1 MTLVCRTDADKT
13 TGINPIS
20 EAAFAAYDCAMK
32 IAQMIAA
39 VALSAAALLPQMAVA
54 QGDTAASL
62 RAKYAELQ
70 PKLNDNNF
78 QKPIYLESSESAN
91 KAVVGDVYAVL
102 DYPFGTAAPAL
113 SEAGNWCDILLLPAN
128 TKYCRASGG
137 GQGSVLDVRIG
148 RKPDQPVEQA
158 YQLKFS
164 HQVAAQTSSYMKVVL
179 SANQGPLGTK
189 NYRIVLDAVPIEKD
203 RTFIHLTYSYETG
216 AMGRMAMQMY
226 LGTAGK
232 NKVGFTITG
241 QDGGQPAYVDGMR
254 GVVERNSMRYYLAIE
269 AFLGALSAPQEA
281 RLDKRLRDW
290 FAATE
295 RYPRQLHEM
304 DQASYLELKRNDYRR
319 QQAGPLA
326 SDARGPAR
334 S

>member
-1 MTLVCRTDADKT
+1 MKT
-13 TGINPIS
+13 
-20 EAAFAAYDCAMK
+20 AHLF
-32 IAQMIAA
+32 AA
-39 VALSAAALLPQMAVA
+39 VAFSAAAFLPHMAVA
-54 QGDTAASL
+54 QGGDSAASL
-62 RAKYAELQ
+62 RAKYTELQ
-70 PKLNDNNF
+70 PRLNDNQF
-78 QKPIYLESSESAN
+78 QKPLYLESSESAG

-102 DYPFGTAAPAL
+102 DHSFATAAPAL
-113 SEAGNWCDILLLPAN
+113 SDAGNWCDILLLPAN
-128 TKYCRASGG
+128 TKYCHASAG

-164 HQVAAQTSSYMKVVL
+164 HLVAARSAHYMKVVL
-179 SANQGPLGTK
+179 SADQGPLGTR
-189 NYRIVLDAVPIEKD
+189 NYRIVLDAVPVEKD
-203 RTFIHLTYSYETG
+203 RTFMHLTYSYETG

-232 NKVGFTITG
+232 NKIGFTVTG
-241 QDGGQPAYVDGMR
+241 QDGGRPEYVGGMR

-269 AFLGALSAPQEA
+269 AFLGSLSAPQEA

-290 FAATE
+290 YAATE

-304 DQASYLELKRNDYRR
+304 DQARYLELKHGDYQR

-326 SDARGPAR
+326 SESRGPSR